1 MIAVDLSKQQALNA
15 DPEAIQQIDF
25 RTKVDR
31 AENTRIYHSWRSKR
45 NYLRRFTKNRKN
57 FVNAI
62 PFNAIPF
69 NAIPLNVISL
79 NAISL
84 NTIPLNNLIFINIK

>member
-57 FVNAI
+57 FVNAV
-62 PFNAIPF
+62 PF

>member
-62 PFNAIPF
+62 PFNAIP
-69 NAIPLNVISL
+69 LNVISL

>member
-45 NYLRRFTKNRKN
+45 NYLRRFTKNGKN
-57 FVNAI
+57 FV
-62 PFNAIPF
+62 NAIPF

>member
-62 PFNAIPF
+62 SF

>member
-25 RTKVDR
+25 RTKVNR

-62 PFNAIPF
+62 PFNAIP
-69 NAIPLNVISL
+69 LNVISL